1 LAVATKGLR
10 FSVLSPALNEA
21 ARLPAMLES
30 IRRQD
35 YPAELVETLVA
46 DGGSTDETVAVAE
59 SFGARVF
66 HNPLRRAEPGVGML
80 FEKASGD
87 VAIVMA
93 ADNAFSDATF
103 LARLALPFGDPAIV
117 AAFPAVV
124 STPRDGATTQYFNA
138 FTDPFNHFVYGGAAS
153 PASYARTYPVKRRTD
168 DYVVYDFARGP
179 MPLIALAQAFALRLP
194 YRKPSGTDEDDVAP
208 VEWLVSQGADIAFV
222 ARAGVEHHT
231 VADIGDALR
240 KFGPRFRAR
249 MTDSEMPVWNR
260 LRAANRAQ
268 RLRAYLWPFYSISFA
283 LPALAAAYGLA
294 RDRRPEWLYH
304 PFLSAIF
311 GFEFW
316 RQAAIVA
323 FERLKKGSRR
333 AD

>member
-1 LAVATKGLR
+1 LRVATQGLR

-30 IRRQD
+30 IRRQN
-35 YPAELVETLVA
+35 YPSDLVEVLVA
-46 DGGSTDETVAVAE
+46 DGGSTDATAAIAQ
-59 SFGARVF
+59 SFGASVF
-66 HNPLRRAEPGVGML
+66 HNPVRRAEPGVAML

-93 ADNAFSDATF
+93 ADNAFSDEDF
-103 LARLALPFGDPAIV
+103 LARLARPFEDPEIV

-124 STPRDGATTQYFNA
+124 STARDGATTQYFNA

-153 PASYARTYPVKRRTD
+153 PASYSRTYPVKRRTD
-168 DYVVYDFARGP
+168 DYVVYDFTHGP
-179 MPLIALAQAFALRLP
+179 MPLIALAQAFAVRLP
-194 YRKPSGTDEDDVAP
+194 YRKPSGTAEYDLTP
-208 VEWLVSQGADIAFV
+208 VEELVSQGRDIAFV

-231 VADIGDALR
+231 VQDIGDALR

-249 MTDSEMPVWNR
+249 MTDSASPVWER
-260 LRAANRAQ
+260 LRGANRAQ

-283 LPALAAAYGLA
+283 LPAVAAAYGLV

-304 PFLSAIF
+304 PFLSAVF

-323 FERLKKGSRR
+323 FERLEWGSRR

>member
-1 LAVATKGLR
+1 MAVAAKGVR
-10 FSVLSPALNEA
+10 FSVLSPARNEA

-30 IRRQD
+30 VRRQN
-35 YPAELVETLVA
+35 YPSELIEVLVA
-46 DGGSTDETVAVAE
+46 DGGSTDETVAVAQ
-59 SFGARVF
+59 SFGARIF
-66 HNPLRRAEPGVGML
+66 HNPVRRAEPGVGML

-93 ADNAFSDATF
+93 ADNAFSDENF
-103 LARLALPFGDPAIV
+103 LARLARPFEDPAVV

-124 STPRDGATTQYFNA
+124 STPRDGATTRYFNA

-179 MPLIALAQAFALRLP
+179 MPLIALAQAFAIRLP
-194 YRKPSGTDEDDVAP
+194 YRKPAGSDEDDVAP
-208 VEWLVSQGADIAFV
+208 VESLVSQGQDIAFV
-222 ARAGVEHHT
+222 ERAGVEHHT
-231 VADIGDALR
+231 VRDIGDALQ

-260 LRAANRAQ
+260 LRATSRAQ

-283 LPALAAAYGLA
+283 LPVIAAACGLM
-294 RDRRPEWLYH
+294 RDRRPEWIYH
-304 PFLSAIF
+304 PFLSAAF

-316 RQAAIVA
+316 RQAGIVGL
-323 FERLKKGSRR
+323 ERLRKRR
-333 AD
+333 AA